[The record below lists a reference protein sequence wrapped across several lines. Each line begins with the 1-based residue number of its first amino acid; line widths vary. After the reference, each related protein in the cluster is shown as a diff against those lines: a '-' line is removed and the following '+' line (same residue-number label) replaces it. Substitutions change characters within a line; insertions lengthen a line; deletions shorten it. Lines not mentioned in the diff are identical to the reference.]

1 MHSHL
6 VAVEVGVKGGTHQR
20 VQLDGA
26 AFDQHRVEG
35 LDAQAVQRGG
45 AVQQHRMVFDDL
57 LEYVPHFRLDTLDK
71 AFRALDVVREVL
83 LDQFAHDE
91 RFEEFQ
97 GHLFRET
104 ALVQLQIRAD
114 HDDGAARVV
123 NALAE
128 QVLTEAPLL
137 ALEHIGQALELV
149 VAGTGYRAP
158 APPVV
163 DEGIAGFL
171 QHALFVAYDDLRR
184 AEFEQSLE
192 AVVAVDDAAVE
203 VVQVGCGEASAVE
216 LHHGAQ
222 FWRQHRQHREDHPLR
237 RGVGLAE
244 SFDDFQALGGLF
256 AVLAYRRGDFAAQV
270 GRELLE

>member
-1 MHSHL
+1 
-6 VAVEVGVKGGTHQR
+6 
-20 VQLDGA
+20 
-26 AFDQHRVEG
+26 
-35 LDAQAVQRGG
+35 
-45 AVQQHRMVFDDL
+45 MVFDDL

-91 RFEEFQ
+91 GFEEFQ
-97 GHLFRET
+97 GHLFGQT
-104 ALVQLQIRAD
+104 ALMQLQIGAD

-123 NALAE
+123 DALAE

-137 ALEHIGQALELV
+137 ALEHIGEALELV
-149 VAGTGYRAP
+149 VAGTGYRAPAPPVAGTGYRAP

-184 AEFEQSLE
+184 AEFEQPLE

-203 VVQVGCGEASAVE
+203 VVQVGRGEASAVE

-222 FWRQHRQHREDHPLR
+222 FWRQHGQHREDHPLR

-256 AVLAYRRGDFAAQV
+256 AALAYRRGDFAAQV
-270 GRELLE
+270 G